1 MYALLYEVIYLLSVV
16 QCLPVVANAV
26 IQPHVL
32 HWTSTFLEFKRSTSG
47 STTPSLIKISLLF
60 SIKKNQNDKACILKN
75 LFKNPVG
82 LLVFFSP
89 IHYICIKAANIYLNK
104 QYLYSDKWLMKSYY
118 QQIFR
123 KPKSKKKKEEHLLGA
138 ESYVWWRP
146 HVTDVGLTKLYY
158 IIYIKSCPTPA
169 HDNMCEQRF
178 PQTSERLVQADY
190 RSRLAIYI
198 LMFLCFSFIVLS
210 ILATTYRPT
219 ASTLHRPYSNQCIS
233 LQF

>member
-1 MYALLYEVIYLLSVV
+1 M
-16 QCLPVVANAV
+16 
-26 IQPHVL
+26 H
-32 HWTSTFLEFKRSTSG
+32 
-47 STTPSLIKISLLF
+47 
-60 SIKKNQNDKACILKN
+60 IKKFIKKSCWFIRLI
-75 LFKNPVG
+75 
-82 LLVFFSP
+82 FFP

-123 KPKSKKKKEEHLLGA
+123 MPKSKKKKEHLLGA

-146 HVTDVGLTKLYY
+146 HVTDVGLTQLYY

-178 PQTSERLVQADY
+178 PPTSERLGQADY
-190 RSRLAIYI
+190 CSRLAIYI
-198 LMFLCFSFIVLS
+198 LTFLCFSFIVLS

-219 ASTLHRPYSNQCIS
+219 ASYTDHI
-233 LQF
+233 

>member
-1 MYALLYEVIYLLSVV
+1 M
-16 QCLPVVANAV
+16 
-26 IQPHVL
+26 
-32 HWTSTFLEFKRSTSG
+32 
-47 STTPSLIKISLLF
+47 
-60 SIKKNQNDKACILKN
+60 
-75 LFKNPVG
+75 
-82 LLVFFSP
+82 VFFSP

-146 HVTDVGLTKLYY
+146 HVTDVGLTQLYY
-158 IIYIKSCPTPA
+158 IIYIKSCPTLA

-178 PQTSERLVQADY
+178 PPTSERLVQADY

-219 ASTLHRPYSNQCIS
+219 ASTLHRPYIVINVYQCNFKGFNICGSNKKQKEWYMICNVPVIVT
-233 LQF
+233 LV